1 MTFAGRRSM
10 VRRMRWVV
18 CRIEPGARV
27 ARRKRLEDPLNSLPG
42 RGAIDEGVFGH
53 SLLSL
58 EGRAVPPTVDVHGQF
73 TGSPAH
79 RARAAAS
86 ETKLPPSLAQR
97 SASRRAS
104 EAARAATAIAGSG
117 LPPTCAPPTSA
128 CSVVRGPSDAHWV
141 PHRQQASSWRAIGA
155 RQERHTRGKCR
166 SRMTQRSLVRDGTG
180 DPLGSILSF
189 VSISATFPSARITE

>member
-58 EGRAVPPTVDVHGQF
+58 EGRAVPPTVDVHGHDHRLP
-73 TGSPAH
+73 GSP
-79 RARAAAS
+79 RPGSRFGDEAAAV
-86 ETKLPPSLAQR
+86 
-97 SASRRAS
+97 
-104 EAARAATAIAGSG
+104 ARPAV
-117 LPPTCAPPTSA
+117 C
-128 CSVVRGPSDAHWV
+128 V
-141 PHRQQASSWRAIGA
+141 QAR
-155 RQERHTRGKCR
+155 
-166 SRMTQRSLVRDGTG
+166 V
-180 DPLGSILSF
+180 
-189 VSISATFPSARITE
+189 